1 MAQGQKSFYYL
12 LGGIALVGVALVAAR
27 VFGGKS
33 VSIPANVVVAPGDTT
48 GFRGYLIGS
57 ESAPVEVT
65 EYADYQCPSC
75 ANFDAVSW
83 PDIKE
88 RLVDAGKIRF
98 RYRDFPLDQIHRN
111 ARISAHAAACA
122 DDQGKFWGMKSA
134 LYRRQPEWSESGSPM
149 SVMTLAA
156 KDATLD
162 IPLWKSCMESA
173 KYAGR
178 IQASA
183 DEALRVGIGST
194 PTFLIAGRLYEGLAA
209 DAMVKLVDSLV
220 ALKATAPASAPTP

>member
-27 VFGGKS
+27 VLGGKS
-33 VSIPANVVVAPGDTT
+33 ISIPANVVVSPADTT

-57 ESAPVEVT
+57 ETAPVEVT
-65 EYADYQCPSC
+65 EYADFQCPQC

-88 RLVDAGKIRF
+88 RLIDAGKVRF
-98 RYRDFPLDQIHRN
+98 RYRDFPLDNIHRN
-111 ARISAHAAACA
+111 TRIGAHSAACA

-134 LYRRQPEWSESGSPM
+134 LYHRQPEWSESRSPM
-149 SVMTLAA
+149 STLKEAA
-156 KDATLD
+156 KDAGLD
-162 IPLWKSCMESA
+162 LAIWQSCMESA

-183 DEALRVGIGST
+183 DEAMKIGVSST
-194 PTFLIAGRLYEGLAA
+194 PTFLIGGRLYPGLTG
-209 DAMVKLVDSLV
+209 DDMVKLVDSLA
-220 ALKATAPASAPTP
+220 ALKTAAPATTPTP